1 MRSTKRYD
9 QRARTCE
16 RNKCERHHAC
26 TLQHEDCRGFV
37 RWDIAWSFGFT
48 IMQRTCRCTE
58 QDACSDENTND
69 HRERVGCIHGREP
82 FLKIVGL
89 SILKR
94 GTIEQVVVSMV
105 PFVCATIGCPVLA
118 ATVRWELSLY
128 VVLDALGAVSE
139 AAGFDIAVHFGVHRQ
154 ASLA

>member
-1 MRSTKRYD
+1 MGCCLVVWFRNNTAHLPMR
-9 QRARTCE
+9 RTMITA
-16 RNKCERHHAC
+16 NA
-26 TLQHEDCRGFV
+26 
-37 RWDIAWSFGFT
+37 WDVSMGGSF
-48 IMQRTCRCTE
+48 
-58 QDACSDENTND
+58 S
-69 HRERVGCIHGREP
+69 
-82 FLKIVGL
+82 LKIVSL

-105 PFVCATIGCPVLA
+105 PFVCATIGCPALA

-128 VVLDALGAVSE
+128 VVLDALRAVSE